1 MKSYYFIYD
10 AFSYVNSII
19 LLISS
24 VLSIIVLKRTTCEII
39 KIVAFYLLFCCLFD
53 LLSRSIV
60 LFFHQYIPHDY
71 TNIFLRITFRLGELL
86 IIGYLINKYWLK
98 SKIAWGLMVIC
109 SSFLIYDLFTYQS
122 KGIRNYEAQAQ
133 TAATILLIGL
143 IITNLLKQLNSSNE
157 YNFTNQML
165 NMVFLAYFSINL
177 IYTVIQNFIINQS
190 FTNKSF
196 VIFYSSYALL
206 HITYYFALAFILFKN
221 KNKVVSYN

>member
-1 MKSYYFIYD
+1 MVDYYFIFKSLAYLNSFLLTIYGI
-10 AFSYVNSII
+10 FSLIFIYTCKNKI
-19 LLISS
+19 LKLIA
-24 VLSIIVLKRTTCEII
+24 L
-39 KIVAFYLLFCCLFD
+39 YLLCSSFFD
-53 LLSRSIV
+53 LTV
-60 LFFHQYIPHDY
+60 LFFKDF
-71 TNIFLRITFRLGELL
+71 FLKSLLPLIAYRTSELL
-86 IIGYLINKYWLK
+86 IIGYLINRYWLK
-98 SKIAWGLMVIC
+98 SKIAWILIS
-109 SSFLIYDLFTYQS
+109 SSFCYLMYDLLTYQS
-122 KGIRNYEAQAQ
+122 KGMLNYEAHAQ
-133 TAATILLIGL
+133 TVAIVLLIGL

-157 YNFTNQML
+157 YNFTHQML